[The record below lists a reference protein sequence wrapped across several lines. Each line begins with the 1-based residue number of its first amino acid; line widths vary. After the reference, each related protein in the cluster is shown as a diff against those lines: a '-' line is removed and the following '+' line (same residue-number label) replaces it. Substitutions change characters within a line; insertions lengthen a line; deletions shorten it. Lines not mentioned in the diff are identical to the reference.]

1 MGFQEDGSLKFT
13 SYGNSLHP
21 TRYPEIYRVIETLA
35 TTALPLWDQC
45 LAVNV
50 SYKRRPGP
58 EDCTGGGRLKG
69 LTMATWQEPKIGT
82 RRVEKYKDSGLQVIV
97 KIASI
102 KLTPDKPGFAGGAW
116 HVESQMNERIVG
128 TALSYLDSE
137 NITESCLE
145 LRMSTNARPAKVV
158 ISPFPM
164 SSSIASQPRLQDST
178 RPGHRRFIAVWLVDP
193 NIRIKNMGMVPPQHL
208 D

>member
-13 SYGNSLHP
+13 SYMNNLHP

-50 SYKRRPGP
+50 SYKRRLGP

-69 LTMATWQEPKIGT
+69 LKSPGIWSPENFREAMATWQEPKIGA
-82 RRVEKYKDSGLQVIV
+82 RRVEKHKDSGLQVIV
-97 KIASI
+97 KTASI
-102 KLTPDKPGFAGGAW
+102 KLTPDKPKFAGGAW
-116 HVESQMNERIVG
+116 HAESQMNERIVG

-137 NITESCLE
+137 NITES
-145 LRMSTNARPAKVV
+145 
-158 ISPFPM
+158 
-164 SSSIASQPRLQDST
+164 
-178 RPGHRRFIAVWLVDP
+178 
-193 NIRIKNMGMVPPQHL
+193 
-208 D
+208 

>member
-21 TRYPEIYRVIETLA
+21 TRYPEIYRSGI
-35 TTALPLWDQC
+35 W
-45 LAVNV
+45 
-50 SYKRRPGP
+50 SP
-58 EDCTGGGRLKG
+58 ENFREA
-69 LTMATWQEPKIGT
+69 MATWQEPKIGT

>member
-1 MGFQEDGSLKFT
+1 
-13 SYGNSLHP
+13 
-21 TRYPEIYRVIETLA
+21 
-35 TTALPLWDQC
+35 
-45 LAVNV
+45 
-50 SYKRRPGP
+50 
-58 EDCTGGGRLKG
+58 
-69 LTMATWQEPKIGT
+69 
-82 RRVEKYKDSGLQVIV
+82 
-97 KIASI
+97 
-102 KLTPDKPGFAGGAW
+102 
-116 HVESQMNERIVG
+116 MNERIVG